1 MNFFDQAE
9 NDVSKSLLTFL
20 ETIILKNKHSENLE
34 KWKSKILIIAH
45 AIVSAIKR
53 SFLSSIQI
61 GLSSLLLKKLE
72 SKELSSY
79 LNLLSAL
86 GISASYKEATLLTFQ
101 LSHIHL
107 KNTCQAVLPNLF
119 SITFA

>member
-61 GLSSLLLKKLE
+61 GLSSLLLKKFE
-72 SKELSSY
+72 SKEL

-107 KNTCQAVLPNLF
+107 NPIKNTCQAVLPNLF

>member
-34 KWKSKILIIAH
+34 KWKSKILTIAH

-53 SFLSSIQI
+53 SFLSIQI
-61 GLSSLLLKKLE
+61 GLSSLLLKKFE
-72 SKELSSY
+72 SKEL

-86 GISASYKEATLLTFQ
+86 GISASYKEATLFDVSVITHP
-101 LSHIHL
+101 SE
-107 KNTCQAVLPNLF
+107 KYLPSGF
-119 SITFA
+119 T

>member
-34 KWKSKILIIAH
+34 KWKLKILTIAH

-61 GLSSLLLKKLE
+61 GLSSLLLKKFE
-72 SKELSSY
+72 SKEL